1 MARVGQVE
9 RNVHALVAIDL
20 VQRVAQTFQHRVQVH
35 LMTYQTALA
44 QTGALQLVTDLL
56 AHALDLGLQH
66 PGLIAILGTLGHVFT
81 DALQHRQGRFQAMG
95 QVVEGITVATAL
107 LTFTVQQAVEGT
119 GQAQQFPGMFLAEA
133 FAGATFDLVQLLAQ
147 APQCLQTPSQ
157 ADPQQ
162 RQQHQQSRTKTQI
175 EVFPQALEG

>member
-81 DALQHRQGRFQAMG
+81 DALQHRQGRFQAMS
-95 QVVEGITVATAL
+95 QVVEGITIATAL
-107 LTFTVQQAVEGT
+107 LTLTMQQTVEGT
-119 GQAQQFPGMFLAEA
+119 GQAQQFPGMFLTEA
-133 FAGATFDLVQLLAQ
+133 FAGATFDLVQFLAQ